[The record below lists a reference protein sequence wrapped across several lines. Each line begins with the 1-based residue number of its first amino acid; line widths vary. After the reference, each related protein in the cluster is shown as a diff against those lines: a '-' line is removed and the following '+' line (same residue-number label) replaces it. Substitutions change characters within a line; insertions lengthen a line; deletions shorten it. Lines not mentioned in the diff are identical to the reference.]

1 VCLFVPSQASDELVF
16 VIFDGFL
23 ALVDPES
30 VRELDVRLF
39 VRESYDALK
48 QRREERS
55 GYVSSAGSEQSAA
68 YSQNLSR

>member
-1 VCLFVPSQASDELVF
+1 MGPSQTPDELVF

-30 VRELDVRLF
+30 TRELDLRLF

-55 GYVSSAGSEQSAA
+55 GYVS
-68 YSQNLSR
+68 